1 MRRSEFYQALD
12 KRIERTKETF
22 GAKNEEYATDYN
34 FMRNFDNGVGMSLH
48 CTPEAVAWGYA
59 TKHLESIRSIIL
71 DVDNSNGSQLPTEE
85 RIIEKFGD
93 AINYLIIIEAMLLE
107 REARRA

>member
-1 MRRSEFYQALD
+1 MTRDEFYKALN
-12 KRIERTKETF
+12 KRIERTVETF
-22 GAKNEEYATDYN
+22 GIKNEEYAVGYN
-34 FMRNFDNGVGMSLH
+34 FMLNFENGVGMSTNR
-48 CTPEAVAWGYA
+48 TPEAVAWGYA
-59 TKHLESIRSIIL
+59 IKHLESIRSIIMYA
-71 DVDNSNGSQLPTEE
+71 DSTNGEDIPTKE